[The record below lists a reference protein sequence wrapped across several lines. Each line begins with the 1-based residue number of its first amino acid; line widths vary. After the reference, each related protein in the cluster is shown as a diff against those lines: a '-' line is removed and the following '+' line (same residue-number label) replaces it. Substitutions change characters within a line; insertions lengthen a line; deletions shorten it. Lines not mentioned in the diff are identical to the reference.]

1 MNVEITGAYL
11 NGYPKPEYK
20 DKTTGEVKQGDYVVQ
35 IQQTKNLSN
44 GSKQIEH
51 YDIPVDRSL
60 EKQFTDKKLGENVK
74 VLCNVYGENFAQ
86 IKIGKAK

>member
-1 MNVEITGAYL
+1 MNVEISGMFL
-11 NGYPKPEYK
+11 NGFGKEFK
-20 DKTTGEVKQGDYVVQ
+20 DKTSGESVQGDYVVQ
-35 IQQTKNLSN
+35 IQQKKILPN
-44 GSKQIEH
+44 GAVQMEY

-60 EKQFTDKKLGENVK
+60 EKQYADKKVGDTVK

>member
-11 NGYPKPEYK
+11 NGFPKEYK
-20 DKTTGEVKQGDYVVQ
+20 DKSTGELVQGDYVVQ
-35 IQQTKNLSN
+35 IQQQKTLPS
-44 GSKQIEH
+44 GAMQMEY
-51 YDIPVDRSL
+51 YDIPVDRAL
-60 EKQFTDKKLGENVK
+60 EKQYADKKIGDTVK